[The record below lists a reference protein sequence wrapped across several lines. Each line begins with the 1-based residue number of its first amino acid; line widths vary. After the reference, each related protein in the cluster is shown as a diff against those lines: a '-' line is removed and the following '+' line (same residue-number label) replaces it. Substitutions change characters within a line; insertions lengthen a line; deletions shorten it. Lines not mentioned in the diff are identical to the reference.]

1 MMKSL
6 VTGCN
11 GFVGTYL
18 CNYLQKTG
26 NEVFGIDLQD
36 SPSDDSIVYRK
47 LDITEYDSLVK
58 VLHSWQ
64 VDVIYHLAAIANPRI
79 AQQDP
84 LQAIR
89 INTLG
94 TANFAEYCRKHSGV
108 SLLVVGSS
116 EAYKMKDSE
125 EIVFTEGDAIESRN
139 IYGASK
145 IAAEILSKEYSH
157 LFETPIFF
165 SRSFNHTGP
174 GQLPHYVLSN
184 FAKQCAEISRDKRR
198 DAEIYVGNI
207 DLYRDFLDVRDVVK
221 AYEAIVTKG
230 IPGEVYNVCS
240 GTAYHIRG
248 LLEFLISLTKVSD
261 VQIVSDPLRIR
272 RKEVLSISGNPEKL
286 FQTTGWIPAYSIQD
300 TLRDLFD
307 YWLTNA

>member
-145 IAAEILSKEYSH
+145 IAAGLQIPPFAKSVPYVFMTPVDLSYRDIPLSWPIHILSRES
-157 LFETPIFF
+157 
-165 SRSFNHTGP
+165 
-174 GQLPHYVLSN
+174 
-184 FAKQCAEISRDKRR
+184 A
-198 DAEIYVGNI
+198 
-207 DLYRDFLDVRDVVK
+207 
-221 AYEAIVTKG
+221 
-230 IPGEVYNVCS
+230 
-240 GTAYHIRG
+240 
-248 LLEFLISLTKVSD
+248 
-261 VQIVSDPLRIR
+261 RI
-272 RKEVLSISGNPEKL
+272 L
-286 FQTTGWIPAYSIQD
+286 
-300 TLRDLFD
+300 
-307 YWLTNA
+307 